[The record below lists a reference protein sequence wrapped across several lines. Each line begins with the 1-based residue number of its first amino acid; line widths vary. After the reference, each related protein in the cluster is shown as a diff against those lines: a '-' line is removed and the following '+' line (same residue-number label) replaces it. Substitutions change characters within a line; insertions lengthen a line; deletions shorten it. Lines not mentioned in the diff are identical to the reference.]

1 MFSDVNSVRDGVNSE
16 ELTGAELAFV
26 SEAGH
31 LPFAE
36 QPEDFL
42 LVATEFLSRHG
53 LWDQWE
59 AAAST

>member
-1 MFSDVNSVRDGVNSE
+1 VNSE

-42 LVATEFLSRHG
+42 LVVTEFLSRHG

-59 AAAST
+59 AAATT